1 MADRPVIH
9 RLRVGYSVG
18 RGEADA
24 VGLGG
29 GIPVPGDGRR
39 NPQAPFP
46 VNLLIFE
53 GQTGLRGVDVV
64 DASTLL
70 SAGGRRPSP
79 LQEMPVQVAV
89 AVFLDTPRRAF
100 L

>member
-29 GIPVPGDGRR
+29 GIPVPGDGWR
-39 NPQAPFP
+39 NPQAPFR
-46 VNLLIFE
+46 VTALRFG
-53 GQTGLRGVDVV
+53 GQTGLRGVDDV

-70 SAGGRRPSP
+70 SAGGRRPPP
-79 LQEMPVQVAV
+79 LPEMPVQVAA

>member
-1 MADRPVIH
+1 MAARPVIH

-46 VNLLIFE
+46 VNRLIF
-53 GQTGLRGVDVV
+53 
-64 DASTLL
+64 
-70 SAGGRRPSP
+70 
-79 LQEMPVQVAV
+79 
-89 AVFLDTPRRAF
+89 
-100 L
+100 